1 MSPTFDGLQKM
12 LLICEKYASAH
23 NLRFRTDPNAKKSKT
38 KCIAFLLKKGN
49 LANLWLCGNQ
59 LPWVNAGK
67 HLGMKLENKPGC
79 IVV

>member
-1 MSPTFDGLQKM
+1 M

-23 NLRFRTDPNAKKSKT
+23 NLRFSSDPDAKKSKT
-38 KCIAFLLKKGN
+38 KCIAFLLKKRG

-67 HLGMKLENKPGC
+67 HLGMKLENKPG
-79 IVV
+79 VAL